1 MNARTLQI
9 DEFLARTA
17 SGNVSPAGG
26 TAAAVVGA
34 IGTSLCEMV
43 CIHTAENDAYADVAA
58 DVADLRDDL
67 RKQRAHLLDLA
78 EADATVV
85 DELFS
90 TSAGGTDPSAVKR
103 SIGIPLTMAV
113 ACGTVL
119 DLAVEVAAKGNRNA
133 LADAGTGVFLVHA
146 ALSAALF
153 TVRTNTDALTDQ
165 SFVDDV
171 AQRAAEIELRADD
184 AHEQAM
190 DRIEERV

>member
-1 MNARTLQI
+1 MNSRTLTI
-9 DEFLARTA
+9 EEFLARIA
-17 SGNVSPAGG
+17 SKNVTPAGG
-26 TAAAVVGA
+26 TAAAVGGA

-43 CIHTAENDAYADVAA
+43 CIHTVENDEYRDVAA
-58 DVADLRDDL
+58 EVSGLRDDL
-67 RKQRAHLLDLA
+67 RTQRAHLLDLA

-90 TSAGGTDPSAVKR
+90 TSAGETSQSDVKR
-103 SIGIPLTMAV
+103 SIGIPLTVAV

-133 LADAGTGVFLVHA
+133 LADVGTGVFLVRA

-153 TVRTNTDALTDQ
+153 TVRTNTESLTDQ
-165 SFVDDV
+165 SFVDEV
-171 AQRAAEIELRADD
+171 EQRAAEIELRAED